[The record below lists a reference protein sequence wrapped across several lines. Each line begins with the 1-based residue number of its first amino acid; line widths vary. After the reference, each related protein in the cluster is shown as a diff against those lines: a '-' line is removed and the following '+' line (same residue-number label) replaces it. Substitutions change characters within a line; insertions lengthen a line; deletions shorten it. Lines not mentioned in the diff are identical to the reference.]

1 MKGSST
7 ATQAIC
13 TGKGPYGNQ
22 TTTLAGSQIS
32 YYAIPLTSANMS
44 ATMSAT
50 MNATMSANMTATL
63 TGTASIPPAA
73 QNTNAAAPVA
83 VGYGGAIL
91 AGLGAIAL
99 L

>member
-1 MKGSST
+1 
-7 ATQAIC
+7 
-13 TGKGPYGNQ
+13 
-22 TTTLAGSQIS
+22 
-32 YYAIPLTSANMS
+32 
-44 ATMSAT
+44 MSAT